1 MWEQGYENDQSYH
14 CLRGDYVTMGISTRT
29 RKDILKGRVCTW
41 NIFMQFHNCNYDYVQ
56 IKNNF
61 TGTIDEAKQFA
72 ENYLRNL
79 KESIVI

>member
-14 CLRGDYVTMGISTRT
+14 RLRGDYVTMGISTRVK
-29 RKDILKGRVCTW
+29 KDILKGRVCTW
-41 NIFMQFHNCNYDYVQ
+41 NIFMQFRNCNYGYVL
-56 IKNNF
+56 INYNF
-61 TGTIDEAKQFA
+61 TGTIDDAKQFA

>member
-14 CLRGDYVTMGISTRT
+14 RLRGDCVTMGISTRT
-29 RKDILKGRVCTW
+29 KKDILNGRICTW
-41 NIFMQFHNCNYDYVQ
+41 SIFMQFYNCNYGYVQ
-56 IKNNF
+56 INNNF

>member
-1 MWEQGYENDQSYH
+1 
-14 CLRGDYVTMGISTRT
+14 
-29 RKDILKGRVCTW
+29 
-41 NIFMQFHNCNYDYVQ
+41 MQFHNCNYDYVQ

>member
-14 CLRGDYVTMGISTRT
+14 RLRGDCVTMGISTRT
-29 RKDILKGRVCTW
+29 KKDILNGRICTW
-41 NIFMQFHNCNYDYVQ
+41 NIFMQFHHCNYGYVQ
-56 IKNNF
+56 INNNF